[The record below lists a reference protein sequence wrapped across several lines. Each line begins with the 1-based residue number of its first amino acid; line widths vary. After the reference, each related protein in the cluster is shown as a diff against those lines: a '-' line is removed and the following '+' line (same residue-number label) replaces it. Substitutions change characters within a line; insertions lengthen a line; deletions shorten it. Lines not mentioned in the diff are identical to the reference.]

1 MEIQNFNPYVRFFD
15 KVRSNKDYRTEL
27 CAFDFRLFYI
37 ISGCVYFETD
47 SKQYKLYAGDII
59 TIPPAYAYKL
69 SFKGL
74 AAEYYIVNFDFAP
87 DFDCKSARTP
97 VAPKGFNKNEVF
109 SFDCPPPFKKP
120 AVFRQSEALSI
131 SFDTML
137 GLNLIEPYEQA
148 FCSALLKT
156 ALCKIGFMSSKR
168 GISENNDI
176 VSQIEA
182 FVKQNCS
189 KNITN
194 SDVAKH
200 FSYHPFYINNL
211 FSKTTGCSL
220 HRYIVKTRL
229 FAAKQLLS
237 TSQKSVAEI
246 AEACGFNDS
255 SYFCA
260 FFKKAAG
267 MTPNQYR
274 NLIK

>member
-1 MEIQNFNPYVRFFD
+1 MKIQNFNPYVRFFD
-15 KVRSNKDYRTEL
+15 KVKSDKDYKTDL

-37 ISGCVYFETD
+37 INGCVYFEVD
-47 SKQYKLYAGDII
+47 AKQHKLYTGDII
-59 TIPPAYAYKL
+59 TIPPAHPYKL
-69 SFKGL
+69 SFKGS
-74 AAEYYIVNFDFAP
+74 AAEYYIINFDFTP
-87 DFDCKSARTP
+87 DFDCKAARTP
-97 VAPKGFNKNEVF
+97 VAPKLFNKNEVF
-109 SFDCPPPFKKP
+109 SFDCLPFFENP
-120 AVFRQSEALSI
+120 QVIRQSEILSAA
-131 SFDTML
+131 FDTMA
-137 GLNLIEPYEQA
+137 GLNLSEPDEQS

-156 ALCKIGFMSSKR
+156 ALCKIGFMSSER
-168 GISENNDI
+168 NISENNDI

-182 FVKQNCS
+182 FINQNCS

-194 SDVAKH
+194 LDVAKH

-211 FSKTTGCSL
+211 FSRAKGYSL

-274 NLIK
+274 KLIK